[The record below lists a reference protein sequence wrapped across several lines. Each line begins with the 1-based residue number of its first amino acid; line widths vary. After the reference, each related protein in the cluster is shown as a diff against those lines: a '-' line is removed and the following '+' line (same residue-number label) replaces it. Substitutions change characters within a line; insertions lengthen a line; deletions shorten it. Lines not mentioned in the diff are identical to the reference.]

1 MLMFRSE
8 RLDFDRPAL
17 REAMF
22 ESNSALAAGVGAQL
36 GEIVSPGRLTLAQAA
51 EMVRVW
57 SIVHGFA
64 VLLLDHRLDRFLS
77 LAPNGD
83 PASLLE
89 AVLRGPPRS

>member
-1 MLMFRSE
+1 MIR
-8 RLDFDRPAL
+8 A
-17 REAMF
+17 
-22 ESNSALAAGVGAQL
+22 
-36 GEIVSPGRLTLAQAA
+36 
-51 EMVRVW
+51 W